1 MADLLGSDDFQ
12 EDPAAEFLAR
22 EQDDL
27 AELGEDFG
35 EEQPEAN
42 AMNGLHDGLG
52 GMDHQPVVNGFADEE
67 ISGDHQPAVPLAR
80 DSEPESVRKWR
91 EEKAALLEKM
101 DTEEKAEIQEWREKA
116 KKELN
121 DWYERRDEQLGKT
134 QTSNRADEEAF
145 VADRDDS
152 STPGHDWERV
162 CRNCDFNPKGTKNTK
177 DVSRMRSIFLQLK
190 QTPLVKD

>member
-27 AELGEDFG
+27 AEFGEDFG

-67 ISGDHQPAVPLAR
+67 KMATSDDLSSDLRIRSLTER
-80 DSEPESVRKWR
+80 
-91 EEKAALLEKM
+91 LLEDCNKNN
-101 DTEEKAEIQEWREKA
+101 AWVG
-116 KKELN
+116 KK
-121 DWYERRDEQLGKT
+121 R
-134 QTSNRADEEAF
+134 
-145 VADRDDS
+145 
-152 STPGHDWERV
+152 
-162 CRNCDFNPKGTKNTK
+162 KNK
-177 DVSRMRSIFLQLK
+177 VENIANVL
-190 QTPLVKD
+190 